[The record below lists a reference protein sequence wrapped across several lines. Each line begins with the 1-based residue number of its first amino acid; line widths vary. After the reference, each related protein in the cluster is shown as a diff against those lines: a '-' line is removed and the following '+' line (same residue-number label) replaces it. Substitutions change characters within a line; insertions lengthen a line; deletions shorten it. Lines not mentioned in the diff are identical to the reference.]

1 VPNAQI
7 INAAFTHAHPLGSR
21 FNGPER
27 GAWYARFALETSQA
41 EITFHKTV
49 QLAEIGCFDDEAS
62 YADCLADFSGDFHD
76 LREDPV
82 FTNCLAPDS
91 YVKSQALALDLL
103 AADSLGVVYPS
114 VRHAGGTCVACFRP
128 AAVSNVR
135 FGPSYRFV
143 WSGKSTPT
151 ITKESQ

>member
-1 VPNAQI
+1 MKKGGSLLTPVALWGVLLKTKLTLQISPNWTTQ
-7 INAAFTHAHPLGSR
+7 P
-21 FNGPER
+21 
-27 GAWYARFALETSQA
+27 TS
-41 EITFHKTV
+41 
-49 QLAEIGCFDDEAS
+49 AS
-62 YADCLADFSGDFHD
+62 
-76 LREDPV
+76 
-82 FTNCLAPDS
+82 DS